1 MTDQRRRPTPPQPEQ
16 QQEPPSFTSLMEPL
30 PDHGEHSYTGN
41 GRLQNK
47 VAVTTRADSGL
58 GKSRRNRLRT

>member
-16 QQEPPSFTSLMEPL
+16 QQQEPPGFTSLMEPL

-47 VAVTTRADSGL
+47 VAVTFSSL
-58 GKSRRNRLRT
+58 I